1 MKRKNIGYALLV
13 TGALFSLSVATS
25 ASAADV
31 AKLAESCA
39 SCHGKD
45 GASTDSDMP
54 NIGGLSAEY
63 FSGAMKAYKSKGRPC
78 IETKVRTGDKK
89 GTKTDMCQV
98 VKDISEA
105 DAKQL
110 AKQFSEK
117 KFVRATQKFDANLAK
132 KGKGLHDKLCEKCH
146 SENGTVAGD
155 DGGILGGQKMEY
167 LKEQTEF
174 FLHGKRAYA
183 DKKMKQKLEETDVA
197 GIEALVHYY
206 GSIK

>member
-13 TGALFSLSVATS
+13 TGALFSLSVATN
-25 ASAADV
+25 ASADA

-45 GASTDSDMP
+45 GASVDDDMP

-63 FSGAMKAYKSKGRPC
+63 FSGAMKAYKTKTRPC
-78 IETKVRTGDKK
+78 IETKIRSGDKK

-98 VKDISEA
+98 VKDVSEA
-105 DAKQL
+105 DIKL
-110 AKQFSEK
+110 LSKQFSEK
-117 KFVRATQKFDANLAK
+117 KFVRATQKFDAALAQ
-132 KGKGLHDKLCEKCH
+132 KGKGIHDKQCEKCH
-146 SENGTVAGD
+146 SENGTLASD
-155 DGGILGGQKMEY
+155 DGGILGGQKMAY

-174 FLHGKRAYA
+174 FHGGKRAYA
-183 DKKMKQKLEETDVA
+183 DKKMKDKLEILDKA
-197 GIEALVHYY
+197 GIDALVHYY

>member
-13 TGALFSLSVATS
+13 TGALFSLSVATG
-25 ASAADV
+25 ASADA
-31 AKLAESCA
+31 AKVMESCA

-63 FSGAMKAYKSKGRPC
+63 FSGTMKAYKSKSRPC
-78 IETKVRTGDKK
+78 IETKVRSGDKK

-98 VKDISEA
+98 VKDISDA
-105 DAKQL
+105 DIKQMAKL
-110 AKQFSEK
+110 YSEK
-117 KFVRATQKFDANLAK
+117 KFVRTAQKVDAALVK

-146 SENGTVAGD
+146 SEGGTVASD

-167 LKEQTEF
+167 LKDQTEY

>member
-13 TGALFSLSVATS
+13 TSALFSLSVATG
-25 ASAADV
+25 AYAADV
-31 AKLAESCA
+31 GKLAESCA
-39 SCHGKD
+39 NCHGKD
-45 GASTDSDMP
+45 GASADGDMP

-63 FSGAMKAYKSKGRPC
+63 FTGAMKAYKSKGRPC
-78 IETKVRTGDKK
+78 IETKIRSGDKK

-98 VKDISEA
+98 VKDIGE
-105 DAKQL
+105 DDVKQL
-110 AKQFSEK
+110 AKLFSEK
-117 KFVRATQKFDANLAK
+117 KFARATQKFDAVLAK

-155 DGGILGGQKMEY
+155 DGGILGGQKMDY

-183 DKKMKQKLEETDVA
+183 DKKMKQKLEETDIA